1 MEARDW
7 AQFFLEIRKNL
18 IKLFAILAIAT
29 FSFFPFSPILV
40 SFVVEEM
47 FPYQNPNPDEAKRL
61 AEQIME
67 IANRISENANN
78 TTFVRE
84 EMKKISRLSASYI
97 GPVVITPLEALV
109 LSLKLSLAVGIAA
122 VVPYLILILSK
133 VLRMRG
139 WLRVSAK
146 PYAVASIALFILGCI
161 YGFIIVKLII
171 RFLHSITISY
181 GVTPLYS
188 LSEFVTFVLLMILL
202 FGLFF
207 EIPVVMFFLAKNKVV
222 SYKNLKKYRRHAY
235 VLFFVIA
242 AIATPTVDIFTQTM
256 LALPMCVLFE
266 FGMVIVK
273 FAK

>member
-1 MEARDW
+1 LEARDW
-7 AQFFLEIRKNL
+7 VQFFLEIRKNL

-133 VLRMRG
+133 VLRIRG

>member
-1 MEARDW
+1 LEARDW

-133 VLRMRG
+133 VLRIRG

>member
-1 MEARDW
+1 LEARDW

-18 IKLFAILAIAT
+18 IRLFAILAIVT

-47 FPYQNPNPDEAKRL
+47 FPYQNPNPEEAKRL

-67 IANRISENANN
+67 IANRINENANN
-78 TTFVRE
+78 TTLVRE
-84 EMKKISRLSASYI
+84 EMKKISRLSASYM

-109 LSLKLSLAVGIAA
+109 LSLKLSLAVGVAA

-133 VLRMRG
+133 VLRIRG

-146 PYAVASIALFILGCI
+146 PYAAASIALFILGCI
-161 YGFIIVKLII
+161 YGFIMVKLII

-181 GVTPLYS
+181 GVIPLYS

-207 EIPVVMFFLAKNKVV
+207 EIPVVMFFLAKNRVV
-222 SYKNLKKYRRHAY
+222 SYEGLKKYRRYAY

-242 AIATPTVDIFTQTM
+242 AIVTPTVDIFTQTM

-266 FGMVIVK
+266 FGMVLIK

>member
-133 VLRMRG
+133 VLRIRG

>member
-133 VLRMRG
+133 VLRIRG

-266 FGMVIVK
+266 FGMVIVR